1 MIGTVIKAELKNMTR
16 DKMYL
21 FFFLFPIILGVA
33 GYFLIPYLI
42 DITEPGNPI
51 AQIVAMFMILM
62 TGFVFGAVTG
72 FTLLDDKDDN
82 VLMSLKITPVDVKH
96 YVYVKMLVG
105 GIFGFI
111 TTFALLLATNFLPDA
126 SVWLMLAVS
135 ILGAIQVPSVVLI
148 VNSFSDNKVEGFVIM
163 KMSGMVILF
172 PLMGFFVTGG
182 MQYLLGV
189 APGYWAGRIVELELV
204 PSEEGSAFL
213 VFLAGVAYNLLATW
227 LLMKLY
233 AKRSNL

>member
-1 MIGTVIKAELKNMTR
+1 MFKTIFIAELKGLFR
-16 DKMYL
+16 DRMYT
-21 FFFLFPIILGVA
+21 FFAIYPFIFGTI
-33 GYFLIPYLI
+33 GYF
-42 DITEPGNPI
+42 ITDMLRDDGNI
-51 AQIVAMFMILM
+51 MAANIVAMMLIVV
-62 TGFVFGAVTG
+62 TGYVFGALIA
-72 FTLLDDKDDN
+72 FTLLDDKDDK